1 MNDIKEI
8 FKYDNKFEDLLT
20 KLYDDSQCFHEDTC
34 SAVFT
39 NKDGT
44 KSDTLTDS
52 ITFRDSDTGTRMD
65 LNIGDAAY
73 IFDTFL
79 DLCPEAIEFF
89 NKFIEYRNLKIVKV

>member
-8 FKYDNKFEDLLT
+8 LKDDNKFEDLLT
-20 KLYDDSQCFHEDTC
+20 KLDDYSQFFHEDTC